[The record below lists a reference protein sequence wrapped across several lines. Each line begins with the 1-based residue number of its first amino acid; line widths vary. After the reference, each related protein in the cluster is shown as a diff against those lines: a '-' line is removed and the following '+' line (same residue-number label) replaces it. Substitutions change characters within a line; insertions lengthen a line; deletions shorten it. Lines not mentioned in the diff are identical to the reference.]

1 MSDLIDQIYEVFEE
15 ISKAKQAQDFIL
27 IQEKEEQ
34 LEKLR
39 EELAD
44 RSKNQRARIQIL
56 EKSRV

>member
-27 IQEKEEQ
+27 LQEKEEQ

-44 RSKNQRARIQIL
+44 RSKNQRARIQTL

>member
-27 IQEKEEQ
+27 LREKEEQ

-44 RSKNQRARIQIL
+44 RSKNQRARIQTL